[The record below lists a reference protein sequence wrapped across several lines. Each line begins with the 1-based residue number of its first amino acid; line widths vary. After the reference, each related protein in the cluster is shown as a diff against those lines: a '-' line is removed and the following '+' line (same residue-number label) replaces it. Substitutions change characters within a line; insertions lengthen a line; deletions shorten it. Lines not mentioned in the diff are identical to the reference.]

1 MKLSDEFKVGVLATF
16 ALLTL
21 VLGYT
26 FLKGNNPFQGSQS
39 FYVVYPKISGVNNS
53 DPVLINGYKVGK
65 VKSITMMPDIR
76 KGFIAELQVNKEVR
90 IPKNSVAK
98 IISSDLLG
106 AKAIEVFL
114 SDSDDFLASGDTLIS
129 DVQLSLTEE
138 VKLEVLPVKQKAT
151 ELMESLDSLVTVV
164 KVILNKGQ
172 IESSMNSVQK
182 ALDEFALVGKNL
194 NEIVTAEAA
203 SIHEILKNVDAI
215 TKNLKGNDANI
226 TKLLANMGSLTDS
239 LNKAELPLLV
249 SNLNGTLNELKI
261 TLETLNKGEGTAG
274 LLINERETYDL
285 INKTIADLDKV
296 FIDLKENPKRYVSFS
311 VFSKDPDKKKK

>member
-39 FYVVYPKISGVNNS
+39 FYVVYPKTSGLSTS
-53 DPVLINGYKVGK
+53 DPVTINGYKVGK
-65 VKSITMMPDIR
+65 VKAIQMMPNIR
-76 KGFIAELQVNKEVR
+76 DGFITELQLDKNIKIPVN
-90 IPKNSVAK
+90 SLAT
-98 IISSDLLG
+98 IINIDLLG
-106 AKAIEVFL
+106 AKGVAISLGEENEFIQ
-114 SDSDDFLASGDTLIS
+114 SGDTLRS
-129 DVQLSLTEE
+129 SVQLSLSEE
-138 VKLEVLPVKQKAT
+138 VKLEVLPVKEKAT
-151 ELMESLDSLVTVV
+151 ELMESLDSLITVI

-215 TKNLKGNDANI
+215 TKNLKGNDENI
-226 TKLLANMGSLTDS
+226 TKLLTNMGSLTDS

-249 SNLNGTLNELKI
+249 SNLNGTLSELKK
-261 TLETLNKGEGTAG
+261 TLETINKGEGTAG
-274 LLINERETYDL
+274 LIINERETYDL

-296 FIDLKENPKRYVSFS
+296 FLDLKENPKRYVSFS
-311 VFSKDPDKKKK
+311 VFGKNPDKKK